1 MKFLVSLGK
10 WALFAA
16 IVSVVTVLVSFVTIQ
31 TYVNKLLEQFAL
43 GERVQV
49 QFSDF
54 LSELGGSLNILDP
67 KRPYPQS
74 EGTGLAGKDEAEQG
88 GGPLPHSESST
99 GPEREEDD
107 GHSVSDGAI
116 PVLGHINS
124 QDVLVTQ
131 EQFQEV
137 KDRLSEADKMEL
149 FTLVFSRLPAEE
161 LQNLSTYM
169 EDGITAAEFEQID
182 NMLRTYLDPAEYER
196 VLDILEQY

>member
-10 WALFAA
+10 WVLSAA
-16 IVSVVTVLVSFVTIQ
+16 IISAVTVFVSFVTIQ

-67 KRPYPQS
+67 KRPYHEP
-74 EGTGLAGKDEAEQG
+74 EGTGLAGKEEAEQDDG
-88 GGPLPHSESST
+88 QLPHPESPNGSEW
-99 GPEREEDD
+99 GEED
-107 GHSVSDGAI
+107 GHSVSEGAV
-116 PVLGHINS
+116 PVLGRIDS
-124 QDVLVTQ
+124 QEVLVTQ

-137 KDRLSEADKMEL
+137 KDSLSEADKMEL

-182 NMLRTYLDPAEYER
+182 NMLCTHLDPAEYER